1 MRLVINNLSVSP
13 TTSPL
18 LVQSFKVISE
28 EKNIGGKGGR
38 RLEGTSFQDPPPI
51 LFKKKN
57 D

>member
-28 EKNIGGKGGR
+28 KYKRKGREKVGR
-38 RLEGTSFQDPPPI
+38 HFFPRPTTHTI
-51 LFKKKN
+51 
-57 D
+57 

>member
-1 MRLVINNLSVSP
+1 MRLVINTLSVSP

-28 EKNIGGKGGR
+28 KNIRGKGGR

-57 D
+57 